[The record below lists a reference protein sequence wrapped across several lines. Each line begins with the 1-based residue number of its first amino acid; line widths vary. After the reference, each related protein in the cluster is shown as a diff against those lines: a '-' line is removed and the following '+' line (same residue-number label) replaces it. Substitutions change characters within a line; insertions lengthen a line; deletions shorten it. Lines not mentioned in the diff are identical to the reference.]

1 MASQGYPYGPKAHPK
16 PTNKAQDTM
25 AEYFPFFP
33 DFLLSFLLLSPRTPQ
48 RCKQARLP
56 HYEIKALYTL
66 ASEGMCLVFWWQ
78 MRAIDSEFVC
88 DRQTGRQDIRIQDG
102 RGETTTLHGNEQLT
116 PGHR

>member
-1 MASQGYPYGPKAHPK
+1 
-16 PTNKAQDTM
+16 
-25 AEYFPFFP
+25 
-33 DFLLSFLLLSPRTPQ
+33 
-48 RCKQARLP
+48 
-56 HYEIKALYTL
+56 
-66 ASEGMCLVFWWQ
+66 